1 MNRDRHY
8 SPFDRLI
15 IEAQRALST
24 TAGKATAERVN
35 PGMPVPDVVLEAAEQ
50 RHAAGL
56 MRINHT
62 GEVCAQAL
70 YLGQAAVAESTD
82 TRAHLLQSAREEHDH
97 LVWCDARLR
106 EIEARP
112 SLLNPLWFAGSYLI
126 GAGAALFGDRV
137 SLGFVVETERQVEA
151 HLDDHLDRLP
161 LADRRSRAILETMQ
175 REEIEHGQHALDRGA
190 VELAAPVRRVMGF
203 CADVMRFVA
212 YRI

>member
-1 MNRDRHY
+1 MSFRRNSLTDHLLAVVDQAMNLDNLSAAVARANPAQTLISPEPNAHDR
-8 SPFDRLI
+8 RL
-15 IEAQRALST
+15 
-24 TAGKATAERVN
+24 V
-35 PGMPVPDVVLEAAEQ
+35 
-50 RHAAGL
+50 AGL

-70 YLGQAAVAESTD
+70 YLGQAAVAESAD

-97 LVWCDARLR
+97 LIWCDARLR
-106 EIEARP
+106 EIDARP

-161 LADRRSRAILETMQ
+161 LADARSRAILETMQ
-175 REEIEHGQHALDRGA
+175 REEVEHGQHALDRGA
-190 VELAAPVRRVMGF
+190 IALASPVRTLMGA